1 MYQHNLDITSVTDRE
16 EIAAAF
22 GEAAAWRA
30 VIVRLKAREAR
41 EKNPQRKRK
50 LPQRAPVPQP
60 TGHASSV

>member
-1 MYQHNLDITSVTDRE
+1 MYQHNLDITSVIDRE

-50 LPQRAPVPQP
+50 LRLQLLNAETQLKLC
-60 TGHASSV
+60 S